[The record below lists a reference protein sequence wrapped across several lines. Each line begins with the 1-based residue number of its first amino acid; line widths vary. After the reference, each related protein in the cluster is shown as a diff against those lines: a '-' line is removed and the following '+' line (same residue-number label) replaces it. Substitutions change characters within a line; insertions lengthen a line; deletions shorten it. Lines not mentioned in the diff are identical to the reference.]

1 MILQS
6 KNKQINKNKDL
17 LKKDRTDCK
26 QVFNKNSTETKIV
39 YTQVF
44 SIPYQVVACRLDFGC
59 FRKLLTGQQYV
70 QRPPGASPALFL
82 FPVVSHLPHGFLN
95 FVLSSL
101 LSQPTTVRCIFTHR
115 KKTLDPVISSRNI
128 CEHKGRV

>member
-17 LKKDRTDCK
+17 LKI
-26 QVFNKNSTETKIV
+26 ELIV
-39 YTQVF
+39 NRSLIKTQ
-44 SIPYQVVACRLDFGC
+44 QVVACRLDFGC

-101 LSQPTTVRCIFTHR
+101 LS
-115 KKTLDPVISSRNI
+115 
-128 CEHKGRV
+128 